1 MCSWGVSR
9 KRAVQRAR
17 TIDPTL
23 GTHPATTAKT
33 KSVQLGQPFAAE
45 TSRPVTAAAAVR
57 VAGRSTRR
65 CPYWSTR
72 RDTCGPT
79 AAADSAMVAVMPPA
93 RA

>member
-9 KRAVQRAR
+9 NRAVQRAR
-17 TIDPTL
+17 TIEPTL

-33 KSVQLGQPFAAE
+33 NRVQLGQSLAAE

-65 CPYWSTR
+65 CPCSSTSR
-72 RDTCGPT
+72 ETWGPT
-79 AAADSAMVAVMPPA
+79 AAAESAMVAVIAPA